1 MNLKFNFL
9 MMLALASVLLF
20 SACEKESTKE
30 DDKKPP
36 VEEDKGYSEGVLIAN
51 EGSFGAGNGSISY
64 FDNDKKDVTNK
75 LFNTVNNLPLGD
87 VVQSVYR
94 GETNT
99 YICVNASNKVE
110 VVNSKTFETIATI
123 SNLPLPRYAVEK
135 DGKLYVSCWGNG
147 GQVKIIDVASNSVTD
162 SIMVGTGPEAVVI
175 IENNLYVAN
184 SGGFALDS
192 TITIVDLSN
201 NSVSS
206 IDLGAYNPSSM
217 TVNADNNL
225 CILAKGNVIYDANW
239 TPIGHNP
246 SKLITISATA
256 NTISTTVDLFS
267 DKHPAHLAISK
278 NKESIYYG
286 GGYGF
291 DGIYKIDYNATTA
304 PSSALISG
312 MYYGFLVNNTSDNIF
327 ALEAAAGSNGKLIR
341 YSNDGTK
348 IDEFEVGIFPNGGT
362 SKRIGRN

>member
-1 MNLKFNFL
+1 MNSKFNFL

-20 SACEKESTKE
+20 SACEKESTK
-30 DDKKPP
+30 DDDNKPP

-75 LFNTVNNLPLGD
+75 IFNTVNNLPLGD

-94 GETNT
+94 GKTNT
-99 YICVNASNKVE
+99 YICVNASNKIE

-123 SNLPLPRYAVEK
+123 TDLPQPRYAVEK

-147 GQVKIIDVASNSVTD
+147 GQVKIIDVTSNSVSD
-162 SIMVGTGPEAVVI
+162 SIMVGSGPEAVMIV
-175 IENNLYVAN
+175 NNTLYVAN

-192 TITIVDLSN
+192 IVSVVDLSN
-201 NSVSS
+201 NNVST
-206 IDLGAYNPSSM
+206 IDIGAYNPADM
-217 TVNADNNL
+217 VVDADNNL
-225 CILAKGNVIYDANW
+225 CVLAKGSVIYDDSWNI
-239 TPIGHNP
+239 IGHNP
-246 SKLITISATA
+246 SKLVSISTA
-256 NTISTTVDLFS
+256 DNSIGNTIELFN
-267 DKHPAHLAISK
+267 DKHPAHLAIS
-278 NKESIYYG
+278 NNNESIYYG

-291 DGIYKIDYNATTA
+291 DGIFKIDYKATAA

-312 MYYGFLVNNTSDNIF
+312 MYYGFLVNKTSDNIF
-327 ALEAAAGSNGKLIR
+327 ALEAAGGSNGKLVR
-341 YSNDGTK
+341 YSNDGSK
-348 IDEFEVGIFPNGGT
+348 IDEFEVGIFPNGGA

>member
-1 MNLKFNFL
+1 
-9 MMLALASVLLF
+9 MLALASVLLF

-75 LFNTVNNLPLGD
+75 IFNTVNNLPLGD

-94 GETNT
+94 GKTNT
-99 YICVNASNKVE
+99 YICVNVSNKVE
-110 VVNSKTFETIATI
+110 VVNSKTFESIATI
-123 SNLPLPRYAVEK
+123 ENLPQPRYAVEK

-147 GQVKIIDVASNSVTD
+147 GQVKIIDVASNTVTD
-162 SIMVGTGPEAVVI
+162 SLMVGSGPEAVSVVN
-175 IENNLYVAN
+175 NNLYVAN
-184 SGGFALDS
+184 SGGYALDS
-192 TITIVDLSN
+192 TISIVDLSN
-201 NSVSS
+201 NNVTS

-217 TVNADNNL
+217 AVDADNKL
-225 CILAKGNVIYDANW
+225 CVLAKGSVIYDASWNI
-239 TPIGHNP
+239 IGHNP
-246 SKLITISATA
+246 SKLISINTTD
-256 NTISTTVDLFS
+256 NTISKTVDLFS
-267 DKHPAHLAISK
+267 DKHPAHLAIS
-278 NKESIYYG
+278 NNNESIYYG

-291 DGIYKIDYNATTA
+291 DGIFKIDYNATTA
-304 PSSALISG
+304 PSTALITG
-312 MYYGFLVNNTSDNIF
+312 MYYGFLVNSVSNNIF
-327 ALEAAAGSNGKLIR
+327 ALEAAAASNGKLIR

-348 IDEFEVGIFPNGGT
+348 IDEFEIGIFPNGGA